1 MMNRMLSA
9 AAAAAGALIAAQAP
23 AAEALE
29 PLQKLFPPDMYSSK
43 VRQDVYAEG
52 VRTYSGITLRSDVS
66 AIGID
71 QITFRPA
78 PDGDISVHIGALTMK
93 PRDELSPAISISG
106 ISLQMEDWPA
116 QGGDMFCNWMNVV
129 SKANISAAEMT
140 FPAEPAGIGSM
151 RIEDLGFEARRVPE
165 NCWISG
171 LLAVGRADVRRAEGA
186 SVQVSQVRSEIG
198 MPGNRVSAAGSQGTA
213 ASLRTKIAEIEL
225 RKAGR
230 TPTYGFS
237 GVDLAAEMKAASL
250 QGLLHVLH
258 SSPLSGGKVNPDLN
272 LMQMVNALTLLEM
285 DLQASS
291 STTRIFSAGVVPPE
305 AVTNFSRVGLS
316 TVTGSSGLR
325 ILASKGDLLLKA
337 SASLNGLVDLGL
349 TASADLA
356 PYSRTKLLA
365 ANAGKELGAHLLPE
379 LSLKDAALTYK
390 DRGLERYVIDLTGVP
405 SGLYIEEFGGLL
417 AEQSPKRIAGSV
429 RQSTGKIA
437 EFFRHAADA
446 ETMVIKAAPALPVRL
461 AEMTLLALTDVNGL
475 ARKLGLTMRRG

>member
-1 MMNRMLSA
+1 MMKRMLSV
-9 AAAAAGALIAAQAP
+9 AAAAAGAMIAAQAP
-23 AAEALE
+23 AAEPLD
-29 PLQKLFPPDMYSSK
+29 PLQKLFSPDIFSSK
-43 VRQDVYAEG
+43 VEQDVYAEG
-52 VRTYSGITLRSDVS
+52 VRTYTGITLRSDVA

-71 QITFRPA
+71 QVTFRPA
-78 PDGDISVHIGALTMK
+78 PDGDISVHIGTLTMK

-106 ISLQMEDWPA
+106 INLQMEDWPV
-116 QGGDMFCNWMNVV
+116 QTGDMFCNWMNVV

-165 NCWISG
+165 YCWISG
-171 LLAVGRADVRRAEGA
+171 LLAVGKADVRRAEGA
-186 SVQVSQVRSEIG
+186 SIQVSQMRSHIG
-198 MPGNRVSAAGSQGTA
+198 MPGNRVSAAGSHGATA
-213 ASLRTKIAEIEL
+213 ALRTKVAEIEL

-237 GVDLAAEMKAASL
+237 GVDLAAEMEAPSL

-258 SSPLSGGKVNPDLN
+258 TSPLSGAKVNSDLN
-272 LMQMVNALTLLEM
+272 LMQMVNAITLLEM
-285 DLQASS
+285 DLRASS
-291 STTRIFSAGVVPPE
+291 ATTRIFSAGVVPPE

-316 TVTGSSGLR
+316 TITGSSGLR
-325 ILASKGDLLLKA
+325 IQASKGDLLLKA

-365 ANAGKELGAHLLPE
+365 ANAGKSLGAHLLPE
-379 LSLKDAALTYK
+379 LYLKDATLTYT

-405 SGLYIEEFGGLL
+405 SGLYIEEFGSLL
-417 AEQSPKRIAGSV
+417 AEQSPKRIADSV

-446 ETMVIKAAPALPVRL
+446 ETMVIKAAPALPMRL
-461 AEMTLLALTDVNGL
+461 AEMTLLALTDMDGL
-475 ARKLGLTMRRG
+475 ARKVGLSMRRE